1 MIQDLTRQ
9 KDLLLQEYEFEKEQ
23 FQRQTQNMGIQKK
36 VRRGMCWFPLSVGR
50 SYYNSLDQLVVE
62 VGRSTDT
69 DIEHQFEPGKP
80 VCFFREDASGMLTY
94 MKFTAQVSFVEENR
108 MVVSLPSPQALA
120 QITEADRLGI
130 QLYLDEYT
138 YRLMFQALDTV
149 ISAKGNRLAQLRDIC
164 HTTAPASEFSFAPV
178 RFPWLNPSQEK
189 AADMVLRAKDV
200 AVVHG
205 PPGTGKTTT
214 LVEAIYETLHREVQ
228 VLVCAQSNMAVDW
241 ISEKLSERGVNVLR
255 IGNPTRVTD
264 RMLQD
269 TYERRFENHP
279 LYDQLWGIRRN
290 IRQLYDSREG
300 NRENRHQKIA
310 RLKEKATEL
319 EYTINESI
327 FADARVIACTLTG
340 SAHHLLTGRRFG
352 TLFIDEAAQALEASC
367 WIAIQKAD
375 RVILAGDHRQLPPTV
390 KSPAALSGGLDK
402 TLMQTICENK
412 PRCVSMLTVQ
422 YRMADD
428 IMQFPNQEFYDG
440 LLQSDPG
447 VKYRGILDWDTAVEW
462 VEAGGEERPSP
473 NPSTREGS
481 SDFQQMNT
489 QNISLPSLVA
499 NGVFGGLTE
508 CQSVL
513 HEGSNLH
520 CDARTGPGEPLPFRF
535 PFEEGETLA
544 PDGLSRINP
553 VEAELALQTLHDYI
567 ERIGKD
573 RILYE
578 RLDIGIISPYKG
590 QVHLLRKMLR
600 KDSYWKPLRH
610 LISINTVDGFQG
622 QERDIILISMVRQN
636 EQGQVGFLA
645 DLRRMNVA
653 ITRARM
659 KLIIIGH
666 SPTLCRHPFYR
677 RLKQYIDNLWE

>member
-1 MIQDLTRQ
+1 MIQDLARQ
-9 KDLLLQEYEFEKEQ
+9 KELLLKEYEFEKEQ
-23 FQRQTQNMGIQKK
+23 FQRQTQNMGVQKK

-62 VGRSTDT
+62 ISRTADT
-69 DIEHQFEPGKP
+69 DVEHLFEPGKP
-80 VCFFREDASGMLTY
+80 VCFFQEDASGMLSY
-94 MKFTAQVSFVEENR
+94 MKFVAQVSFVEENR
-108 MVVSLPSPQALA
+108 MVIALPSAQALT
-120 QITEADRLGI
+120 QLSNADRLGV

-149 ISAKGNRLAQLRDIC
+149 ISAKDNRLAQLRDIC
-164 HTTAPASEFSFAPV
+164 HTSAPASQFSFEPV
-178 RFPWLNPSQEK
+178 RFPWLNASQEK

-214 LVEAIYETLHREVQ
+214 LVEAIYETLRREVQ

-241 ISEKLSERGVNVLR
+241 ISEKLSERGVNILR

-264 RMLQD
+264 RMLND
-269 TYERRFENHP
+269 TYERRFERHP

-310 RLKEKATEL
+310 RLKERAAEL
-319 EYTINESI
+319 EYTINESL
-327 FADARVIACTLTG
+327 FSDARVIACTLTG
-340 SAHHLLTGRRFG
+340 SAHPLLTGRRFG

-375 RVILAGDHRQLPPTV
+375 RIILAGDHRQLPPTI

-412 PRCVSMLTVQ
+412 PRCVSMLNVQ
-422 YRMADD
+422 YRMCDE
-428 IMQFPNQEFYDG
+428 IMQFPNREFYDG
-440 LLQSDPG
+440 LLHSDPS
-447 VKYRGILDWDTAVEW
+447 VKYRGILDWDTAIEW
-462 VEAGGEERPSP
+462 VESDLETENGKRKTENEDLTPKS
-473 NPSTREGS
+473 NSFHL
-481 SDFQQMNT
+481 SDFT
-489 QNISLPSLVA
+489 
-499 NGVFGGLTE
+499 
-508 CQSVL
+508 
-513 HEGSNLH
+513 
-520 CDARTGPGEPLPFRF
+520 F
-535 PFEEGETLA
+535 PFSSGELLA
-544 PDGLSRINP
+544 SDGLSRINP
-553 VEAELALQTLHDYI
+553 AEARQALQALRNYI
-567 ERIGKD
+567 ERIGRD
-573 RILYE
+573 RIHHE

-590 QVHLLRKMLR
+590 QVQLLRRMIR
-600 KDSYWKPLRH
+600 HNSWWKPLRH

-622 QERDIILISMVRQN
+622 QERDIILISMVRNN
-636 EQGQVGFLA
+636 EQGQVGFLS

-666 SPTLCRHPFYR
+666 SPTLCRHPFYK
-677 RLKQYIDNLWE
+677 RLKHYIDNITEY

>member
-9 KDLLLQEYEFEKEQ
+9 KDLLLKEYEFEKEQ
-23 FQRQTQNMGIQKK
+23 FERQTQNMGVQKK
-36 VRRGMCWFPLSVGR
+36 VRRGMCWYPLSVGR

-62 VGRSTDT
+62 LRRTTDL

-80 VCFFREDASGMLTY
+80 VCFFHEDASGMLSY
-94 MKFTAQVSFVEENR
+94 MKFVAQVSFVEENS
-108 MVVSLPSPQALA
+108 MVVSLPSAQALS
-120 QITEADRLGI
+120 QIADADRLGV

-149 ISAKGNRLAQLRDIC
+149 IAARDNRLAQLRDIC
-164 HTTAPASEFSFAPV
+164 HTSAPASQFSFEPV

-214 LVEAIYETLHREVQ
+214 LVEAIYETLRREVQ

-241 ISEKLSERGVNVLR
+241 ISEKLSERGVNILR

-269 TYERRFENHP
+269 TYERRFERHP

-310 RLKEKATEL
+310 RLKERATEL
-319 EYTINESI
+319 EYTINESL
-327 FADARVIACTLTG
+327 FTDARVIACTLTG
-340 SAHHLLTGRRFG
+340 SAHHLLQGRRFG

-375 RVILAGDHRQLPPTV
+375 RVVLAGDHRQLPPTI
-390 KSPAALSGGLDK
+390 KSPVALSGGLDK

-412 PRCVSMLTVQ
+412 PRCVSMLNVQ
-422 YRMADD
+422 YRMCDE
-428 IMQFPNQEFYDG
+428 IMQFPNREFYDG
-440 LLQSDPG
+440 QLHSDPS
-447 VKYRGILDWDTAVEW
+447 VKYRGILDWDTAIEW
-462 VEAGGEERPSP
+462 IESEESLESIESIENIDRLEPPESSGE
-473 NPSTREGS
+473 
-481 SDFQQMNT
+481 
-489 QNISLPSLVA
+489 L
-499 NGVFGGLTE
+499 
-508 CQSVL
+508 
-513 HEGSNLH
+513 
-520 CDARTGPGEPLPFRF
+520 
-535 PFEEGETLA
+535 LA
-544 PDGLSRINP
+544 SDGLSRINP
-553 VEAELALQTLHDYI
+553 AEARQALQALRNYI
-567 ERIGKD
+567 ERIGRD
-573 RILYE
+573 RILHE

-590 QVHLLRKMLR
+590 QVQLLRRMLR
-600 KDSYWKPLRH
+600 RDAWWKPLRQ
-610 LISINTVDGFQG
+610 LISVNTVDGFQG
-622 QERDIILISMVRQN
+622 QERDIILISMVRNN
-636 EQGQVGFLA
+636 EQGQVGFLS

-666 SPTLCRHPFYR
+666 SPTLCHHPFYK
-677 RLKQYIDNLWE
+677 RLKHYIDNITEY

>member
-23 FQRQTQNMGIQKK
+23 FQRQTQNMGVQKK

-62 VGRSTDT
+62 VSRSTDT
-69 DIEHQFEPGKP
+69 DVEHQFEPGKP

-319 EYTINESI
+319 EYTISESI

-462 VEAGGEERPSP
+462 VEAGGEESP
-473 NPSTREGS
+473 
-481 SDFQQMNT
+481 
-489 QNISLPSLVA
+489 
-499 NGVFGGLTE
+499 
-508 CQSVL
+508 
-513 HEGSNLH
+513 
-520 CDARTGPGEPLPFRF
+520 PFRF

>member
-1 MIQDLTRQ
+1 MIQDLARQ
-9 KDLLLQEYEFEKEQ
+9 KELLLKEYEFEKEQ
-23 FQRQTQNMGIQKK
+23 FQRQTQNMGVQKK

-62 VGRSTDT
+62 LRRTTDL
-69 DIEHQFEPGKP
+69 DVEHQFEPGKP
-80 VCFFREDASGMLTY
+80 VCFFQEDASGMLSY
-94 MKFTAQVSFVEENR
+94 MKFVAQVSFVEENS
-108 MVVSLPSPQALA
+108 MVVSLPSAQALA
-120 QITEADRLGI
+120 QITDADRLGV

-138 YRLMFQALDTV
+138 YRLMFQALDSV
-149 ISAKGNRLAQLRDIC
+149 ISAKDNRLAQLRDIC
-164 HTTAPASEFSFAPV
+164 HTGAPASEFSFAPV

-214 LVEAIYETLHREVQ
+214 LVEAIYETLRREVQ

-241 ISEKLSERGVNVLR
+241 ISEKLSERGVSILR

-269 TYERRFENHP
+269 TYERRFERHP
-279 LYDQLWGIRRN
+279 LYDQLWGIRRS

-310 RLKEKATEL
+310 RLKERASEL
-319 EYTINESI
+319 EYTINESL
-327 FADARVIACTLTG
+327 FTDARVIACTLTG
-340 SAHHLLTGRRFG
+340 SAHHLLQGHRFG

-367 WIAIQKAD
+367 WIAMQKAD
-375 RVILAGDHRQLPPTV
+375 RIVLAGDHRQLPPTI

-412 PRCVSMLTVQ
+412 PRCVSMLNVQ
-422 YRMADD
+422 YRMCDE
-428 IMQFPNQEFYDG
+428 IMQFPNREFYDG
-440 LLQSDPG
+440 QLHSDPS
-447 VKYRGILDWDTAVEW
+447 VKYRGILDWDTAIEW
-462 VEAGGEERPSP
+462 IESETPLENPESLENLDRLDHLESLGE
-473 NPSTREGS
+473 
-481 SDFQQMNT
+481 
-489 QNISLPSLVA
+489 L
-499 NGVFGGLTE
+499 
-508 CQSVL
+508 
-513 HEGSNLH
+513 
-520 CDARTGPGEPLPFRF
+520 
-535 PFEEGETLA
+535 LA
-544 PDGLSRINP
+544 SDGLSRINP
-553 VEAELALQTLHDYI
+553 AEAKLALQALHDYV
-567 ERIGKD
+567 ERIGRD
-573 RILYE
+573 RILHE

-590 QVHLLRKMLR
+590 QVQLLRRMIR
-600 KDSYWKPLRH
+600 RDSWWKSMRH
-610 LISINTVDGFQG
+610 LISVNTVDGFQG

-636 EQGQVGFLA
+636 EQGQVGFLS

-666 SPTLCRHPFYR
+666 SPTLCHHPFYK
-677 RLKQYIDNLWE
+677 RLKHYIDNITEY

>member
-1 MIQDLTRQ
+1 MIQDLARQ
-9 KDLLLQEYEFEKEQ
+9 KELLLKEYEFEKEQ
-23 FQRQTQNMGIQKK
+23 FQRQTQNMGVQKK
-36 VRRGMCWFPLSVGR
+36 VRRGMCWYPLSVGR

-62 VGRSTDT
+62 VSRTADT
-69 DIEHQFEPGKP
+69 DVEHLFEPGKP
-80 VCFFREDASGMLTY
+80 VCFFQEDASGMLSY
-94 MKFTAQVSFVEENR
+94 MKFVAQVSFVEENR
-108 MVVSLPSPQALA
+108 MVIALPSAQALT
-120 QITEADRLGI
+120 QLSNADRLGV

-149 ISAKGNRLAQLRDIC
+149 ISAKDNRLAQLRDIC
-164 HTTAPASEFSFAPV
+164 HTSAPASQFSFEPV
-178 RFPWLNPSQEK
+178 RFPWLNASQEK

-214 LVEAIYETLHREVQ
+214 LVEAIYETLRREVQ

-241 ISEKLSERGVNVLR
+241 ISEKLSERGVNILR

-269 TYERRFENHP
+269 TYERRFERHP

-310 RLKEKATEL
+310 RLKERAAEL
-319 EYTINESI
+319 EYTINESL
-327 FADARVIACTLTG
+327 FSDARVISCTLTG
-340 SAHHLLTGRRFG
+340 SAHPLLTGRRFG

-375 RVILAGDHRQLPPTV
+375 RVVLAGDHRQLPPTI

-412 PRCVSMLTVQ
+412 PRCVSMLNVQ
-422 YRMADD
+422 YRMCDE
-428 IMQFPNQEFYDG
+428 IMQFPNREFYDG
-440 LLQSDPG
+440 LLHSDPS
-447 VKYRGILDWDTAVEW
+447 VKYRGILDWDTAIEW
-462 VEAGGEERPSP
+462 MESEEPIENLENLDRPEPPES
-473 NPSTREGS
+473 
-481 SDFQQMNT
+481 
-489 QNISLPSLVA
+489 
-499 NGVFGGLTE
+499 
-508 CQSVL
+508 
-513 HEGSNLH
+513 
-520 CDARTGPGEPLPFRF
+520 PGEL
-535 PFEEGETLA
+535 LA
-544 PDGLSRINP
+544 SDGLSRINP
-553 VEAELALQTLHDYI
+553 AEARQALQALRNYI
-567 ERIGKD
+567 ERIGRD
-573 RILYE
+573 RILHE

-590 QVHLLRKMLR
+590 QVQLLRRMLR
-600 KDSYWKPLRH
+600 RDSYWKPLRH
-610 LISINTVDGFQG
+610 LISVNTVDGFQG
-622 QERDIILISMVRQN
+622 QERDIILISMVRNN
-636 EQGQVGFLA
+636 EQGQVGFLS

-666 SPTLCRHPFYR
+666 SPTLCHHPFYK
-677 RLKQYIDNLWE
+677 RLKHYIDNITEY

>member
-1 MIQDLTRQ
+1 M
-9 KDLLLQEYEFEKEQ
+9 LLREYEFEKEQ
-23 FQRQTQNMGIQKK
+23 FQRQTENMGVQKK

-50 SYYNSLDQLVVE
+50 SYYNSLDQMVVE
-62 VGRSTDT
+62 VSRSTDT
-69 DIEHQFEPGKP
+69 DVEHQFEPGNP
-80 VCFFREDASGMLTY
+80 VCFFQEDASGMLSY
-94 MKFTAQVSFVEENR
+94 MKFVAQVSFVEENR
-108 MVVSLPSPQALA
+108 MVIALPSAQALTQLSNA
-120 QITEADRLGI
+120 GRLGV

-149 ISAKGNRLAQLRDIC
+149 ISAKDNRLAQLRDIC
-164 HTTAPASEFSFAPV
+164 HTSAPASEFSFAPV
-178 RFPWLNPSQEK
+178 RFPWLNASQEK
-189 AADMVLRAKDV
+189 AADLVLRAKDV

-214 LVEAIYETLHREVQ
+214 LVEAVYEALHREVQ

-241 ISEKLSERGVNVLR
+241 ISEKLSERGVNILR

-264 RMLQD
+264 RMLND
-269 TYERRFENHP
+269 TYERRFERHP
-279 LYDQLWGIRRN
+279 LYDQLWGIRRS

-310 RLKEKATEL
+310 RLKERAAEL
-319 EYTINESI
+319 EYTINESL

-340 SAHHLLTGRRFG
+340 SAHPLLTGRRFG

-375 RVILAGDHRQLPPTV
+375 RVILAGDHRQLPPTI

-412 PRCVSMLTVQ
+412 PRCVSMLTIQ
-422 YRMADD
+422 YRMSDE
-428 IMQFPNQEFYDG
+428 IMQFPNREFYDG
-440 LLQSDPG
+440 LLQSDPS
-447 VKYRGILDWDTAVEW
+447 VKYRSILDWDTAIEW
-462 VEAGGEERPSP
+462 VESEE
-473 NPSTREGS
+473 N
-481 SDFQQMNT
+481 
-489 QNISLPSLVA
+489 
-499 NGVFGGLTE
+499 
-508 CQSVL
+508 
-513 HEGSNLH
+513 
-520 CDARTGPGEPLPFRF
+520 
-535 PFEEGETLA
+535 EGETLA
-544 PDGLSRINP
+544 SDGLSRINP
-553 VEAELALQTLHDYI
+553 VEAELALQTLHNYI

-590 QVHLLRKMLR
+590 QVQLLRRMLR
-600 KDSYWKPLRH
+600 RDSWWKPLRQ
-610 LISINTVDGFQG
+610 LISVNTVDGFQG
-622 QERDIILISMVRQN
+622 QERDIILISMVRNN
-636 EQGQVGFLA
+636 EQGQVGFLS

-666 SPTLCRHPFYR
+666 SPTLCHHPFYK
-677 RLKQYIDNLWE
+677 RLKHHIDNITEY

>member
-9 KDLLLQEYEFEKEQ
+9 KDLLLKEYEFEKEQ
-23 FQRQTQNMGIQKK
+23 FERQTQNMGVQKK
-36 VRRGMCWFPLSVGR
+36 VRRGMCWYPLSVGR

-62 VGRSTDT
+62 LRRTTDL

-80 VCFFREDASGMLTY
+80 VCFFQEDASGMLSY
-94 MKFTAQVSFVEENR
+94 MKFVAQVSFVEENS
-108 MVVSLPSPQALA
+108 MVVSLPSAQALS
-120 QITEADRLGI
+120 QIADADRLGV

-149 ISAKGNRLAQLRDIC
+149 IAARDNRLAQLRDIC
-164 HTTAPASEFSFAPV
+164 HTSAPASQFSFEPV

-214 LVEAIYETLHREVQ
+214 LVEAIYETLRREVQ

-241 ISEKLSERGVNVLR
+241 ISEKLSERGVNILR

-269 TYERRFENHP
+269 TYERRFERHP

-310 RLKEKATEL
+310 RLKERATEL
-319 EYTINESI
+319 EYTINESL
-327 FADARVIACTLTG
+327 FTDARVIACTLTG
-340 SAHHLLTGRRFG
+340 SAHHLLQGRRFG

-375 RVILAGDHRQLPPTV
+375 RVVLAGDHRQLPPTI

-412 PRCVSMLTVQ
+412 PRCVSMLNVQ
-422 YRMADD
+422 YRMCDE
-428 IMQFPNQEFYDG
+428 IMQFPNREFYDG
-440 LLQSDPG
+440 QLHSDPS
-447 VKYRGILDWDTAVEW
+447 VKYRGILDWDTAIEW
-462 VEAGGEERPSP
+462 IESEESLESLESIENIDRLEPPESSGE
-473 NPSTREGS
+473 
-481 SDFQQMNT
+481 
-489 QNISLPSLVA
+489 L
-499 NGVFGGLTE
+499 
-508 CQSVL
+508 
-513 HEGSNLH
+513 
-520 CDARTGPGEPLPFRF
+520 
-535 PFEEGETLA
+535 LA
-544 PDGLSRINP
+544 SDGLSRINP
-553 VEAELALQTLHDYI
+553 AEAKQALQALRNYI
-567 ERIGKD
+567 ERIGRD
-573 RILYE
+573 RILHE

-590 QVHLLRKMLR
+590 QVQLLRRMLR
-600 KDSYWKPLRH
+600 RDAWWKPLRQ
-610 LISINTVDGFQG
+610 LISVNTVDGFQG
-622 QERDIILISMVRQN
+622 QERDIILISMVRNN
-636 EQGQVGFLA
+636 EQGQVGFLS

-666 SPTLCRHPFYR
+666 SPTLCHHPFYK
-677 RLKQYIDNLWE
+677 RLKHYIDNITEY

>member
-23 FQRQTQNMGIQKK
+23 FQRQTQNMGVQKK

-62 VGRSTDT
+62 VSRSTDT
-69 DIEHQFEPGKP
+69 DVEHQFEPGKP

-108 MVVSLPSPQALA
+108 MVVSLPSPQALS
-120 QITEADRLGI
+120 QIADADRLGI

-189 AADMVLRAKDV
+189 AADMVLRAKNV

-241 ISEKLSERGVNVLR
+241 ISEKLAERGVNFLR

-269 TYERRFENHP
+269 TYERRFERHP

-310 RLKEKATEL
+310 RLKERATEL
-319 EYTINESI
+319 EYTINESL

-340 SAHHLLTGRRFG
+340 SAHHLLVGRKFG

-390 KSPAALSGGLDK
+390 KSPSALSGGLDK

-428 IMQFPNQEFYDG
+428 IMQFPNREFYDG

-462 VEAGGEERPSP
+462 VE
-473 NPSTREGS
+473 
-481 SDFQQMNT
+481 
-489 QNISLPSLVA
+489 
-499 NGVFGGLTE
+499 
-508 CQSVL
+508 
-513 HEGSNLH
+513 
-520 CDARTGPGEPLPFRF
+520 GPGEGPPFRF
-535 PFEEGETLA
+535 QFEEGETLA
-544 PDGLSRINP
+544 SDGLSRINP
-553 VEAELALQTLHDYI
+553 IEAELALQTLHDYI

>member
-1 MIQDLTRQ
+1 MIQNLVRQ
-9 KDLLLQEYEFEKEQ
+9 KDLLLREYEFEKEQ
-23 FQRQTQNMGIQKK
+23 FQRQTENMGVQKK

-50 SYYNSLDQLVVE
+50 SYYNSLDQMVVE
-62 VGRSTDT
+62 VSRSTDT
-69 DIEHQFEPGKP
+69 DVEHMFEPGKP
-80 VCFFREDASGMLTY
+80 VCFFQEDASGMLSY
-94 MKFTAQVSFVEENR
+94 MKFVAQVSFVEENR
-108 MVVSLPSPQALA
+108 MVIALPSA
-120 QITEADRLGI
+120 QTLMQLSNADRLGV

-149 ISAKGNRLAQLRDIC
+149 ISAKDNRLAQLRDIC
-164 HTTAPASEFSFAPV
+164 HTSAPASEFSFAPV
-178 RFPWLNPSQEK
+178 RFPWLNASQEK
-189 AADMVLRAKDV
+189 AADLVLRAKDV

-214 LVEAIYETLHREVQ
+214 LVEAIYEALHREVQ

-241 ISEKLSERGVNVLR
+241 ISEKLSERGVNILR

-264 RMLQD
+264 RMLND
-269 TYERRFENHP
+269 TYERRFERHP

-310 RLKEKATEL
+310 RLKERAAEL
-319 EYTINESI
+319 EYTINENL

-340 SAHHLLTGRRFG
+340 SAHPLLTGRRFG

-375 RVILAGDHRQLPPTV
+375 RVILAGDHRQLPPTI

-412 PRCVSMLTVQ
+412 PRCVSMLTIQ
-422 YRMADD
+422 YRMSDE
-428 IMQFPNQEFYDG
+428 IMQFPNREFYDG
-440 LLQSDPG
+440 LLQSDPS
-447 VKYRGILDWDTAVEW
+447 VKYRGILDWDTAIEW
-462 VEAGGEERPSP
+462 VESDLETENGKRKTENEDLTPKP
-473 NPSTREGS
+473 NSFHL
-481 SDFQQMNT
+481 SDFT
-489 QNISLPSLVA
+489 
-499 NGVFGGLTE
+499 
-508 CQSVL
+508 
-513 HEGSNLH
+513 
-520 CDARTGPGEPLPFRF
+520 F
-535 PFEEGETLA
+535 PFSSGETLA
-544 PDGLSRINP
+544 SDGLSRINP

-590 QVHLLRKMLR
+590 QVQLLRRMLR
-600 KDSYWKPLRH
+600 KDSYWKPLRP

-622 QERDIILISMVRQN
+622 QERDIILISMVRNN
-636 EQGQVGFLA
+636 EQGQVGFLS

-666 SPTLCRHPFYR
+666 SPTLCQHPFYK
-677 RLKQYIDNLWE
+677 RLKHYIDNITEY

>member
-1 MIQDLTRQ
+1 MIQDLVRQ
-9 KDLLLQEYEFEKEQ
+9 KDLLLREYEFEKEQ
-23 FQRQTQNMGIQKK
+23 FQRQTENMGVQKK

-50 SYYNSLDQLVVE
+50 SYYNSLDQMVVE
-62 VGRSTDT
+62 VSRSTDT
-69 DIEHQFEPGKP
+69 DVEHMFEPGKP
-80 VCFFREDASGMLTY
+80 VCFFQEDASGMLSY
-94 MKFTAQVSFVEENR
+94 MKFVAQVSFVEENR
-108 MVVSLPSPQALA
+108 MVIALPSAGALT
-120 QITEADRLGI
+120 QIANADRLGV

-149 ISAKGNRLAQLRDIC
+149 ISAKDNRLAQLRDIC
-164 HTTAPASEFSFAPV
+164 HTSTPASEFSFDPV
-178 RFPWLNPSQEK
+178 RFPWLNASQEK

-214 LVEAIYETLHREVQ
+214 LVEAIYEALHREVQ

-241 ISEKLSERGVNVLR
+241 ISEKLSERGVNILR

-264 RMLQD
+264 RMLND
-269 TYERRFENHP
+269 TYERRFERHP
-279 LYDQLWGIRRN
+279 LYDQLWGIRHN
-290 IRQLYDSREG
+290 IRQLYDSRES
-300 NRENRHQKIA
+300 NSENRHQKIA
-310 RLKEKATEL
+310 RLKERAAEL
-319 EYTINESI
+319 EYTINESL

-340 SAHHLLTGRRFG
+340 SAHHLLQGRRFG

-375 RVILAGDHRQLPPTV
+375 RVILAGDHRQLPPTI

-412 PRCVSMLTVQ
+412 PRCVSMLNVQ
-422 YRMADD
+422 YRMCDE
-428 IMQFPNQEFYDG
+428 IMQFPNREFYDG
-440 LLQSDPG
+440 LLHSDPS
-447 VKYRGILDWDTAVEW
+447 VKYRGILDWDTAIEW
-462 VEAGGEERPSP
+462 VESDLETENGKRKTENEDLTPKS
-473 NPSTREGS
+473 NSFHL
-481 SDFQQMNT
+481 SDFT
-489 QNISLPSLVA
+489 
-499 NGVFGGLTE
+499 
-508 CQSVL
+508 
-513 HEGSNLH
+513 
-520 CDARTGPGEPLPFRF
+520 F
-535 PFEEGETLA
+535 PFSSGETLA
-544 PDGLSRINP
+544 SDGLSRINP

-590 QVHLLRKMLR
+590 QVQLLRRMLR

-622 QERDIILISMVRQN
+622 QERDIILISMVRNN
-636 EQGQVGFLA
+636 EQGQVGFLS

-666 SPTLCRHPFYR
+666 SPTLCKHPFYR
-677 RLKQYIDNLWE
+677 RLKHYIDNLWE

>member
-1 MIQDLTRQ
+1 MIQDLARQ
-9 KDLLLQEYEFEKEQ
+9 KELLLKEYEFEKEQ
-23 FQRQTQNMGIQKK
+23 FQRQTQNMGVQKK
-36 VRRGMCWFPLSVGR
+36 VRRGMCWYPLSVGR

-62 VGRSTDT
+62 LRRTTDL

-80 VCFFREDASGMLTY
+80 VCFFQEDASGMLSY
-94 MKFTAQVSFVEENR
+94 MKFVAQVSFVEENS
-108 MVVSLPSPQALA
+108 MVVSLPSAQALS
-120 QITEADRLGI
+120 QITDADRLGV

-149 ISAKGNRLAQLRDIC
+149 ISAKDNRLAQLRDIC
-164 HTTAPASEFSFAPV
+164 HTSAPASQFSFEPV

-189 AADMVLRAKDV
+189 AADMVLHAKDV

-214 LVEAIYETLHREVQ
+214 LVEAIYETLRREVQ

-241 ISEKLSERGVNVLR
+241 ISEKLSERGVNILR

-269 TYERRFENHP
+269 TYERRFERHP

-310 RLKEKATEL
+310 RLKERATEL
-319 EYTINESI
+319 EYTINESL
-327 FADARVIACTLTG
+327 FTDARVIACTLTG
-340 SAHHLLTGRRFG
+340 SAHHLLQGRRFG

-375 RVILAGDHRQLPPTV
+375 RIVLAGDHRQLPPTI

-412 PRCVSMLTVQ
+412 PRCVSMLNVQ
-422 YRMADD
+422 YRMCDE
-428 IMQFPNQEFYDG
+428 IMQFPNREFYDG
-440 LLQSDPG
+440 QLHSDPS
-447 VKYRGILDWDTAVEW
+447 VKYRGILDWDTAIEW
-462 VEAGGEERPSP
+462 IESEESIESLESPENLDRLDRPEPPES
-473 NPSTREGS
+473 
-481 SDFQQMNT
+481 
-489 QNISLPSLVA
+489 
-499 NGVFGGLTE
+499 
-508 CQSVL
+508 
-513 HEGSNLH
+513 
-520 CDARTGPGEPLPFRF
+520 PGEL
-535 PFEEGETLA
+535 LA
-544 PDGLSRINP
+544 SDGLSRINP
-553 VEAELALQTLHDYI
+553 AEARQALQALRNYI
-567 ERIGKD
+567 ERIGRD
-573 RILYE
+573 RILHE

-590 QVHLLRKMLR
+590 QVQLLRRMLR
-600 KDSYWKPLRH
+600 RDSWWKPLRH
-610 LISINTVDGFQG
+610 LISVNTVDGFQG
-622 QERDIILISMVRQN
+622 QERDIILISMVRNN
-636 EQGQVGFLA
+636 EQGQVGFLS

-666 SPTLCRHPFYR
+666 SPTLCHHPFYK
-677 RLKQYIDNLWE
+677 RLKHYIDNITEY

>member
-69 DIEHQFEPGKP
+69 DVEHQFEPGKP

-241 ISEKLSERGVNVLR
+241 ISEKLSERGANVLR

-319 EYTINESI
+319 EYTISESI

-462 VEAGGEERPSP
+462 VEAGGEE
-473 NPSTREGS
+473 
-481 SDFQQMNT
+481 
-489 QNISLPSLVA
+489 
-499 NGVFGGLTE
+499 
-508 CQSVL
+508 
-513 HEGSNLH
+513 
-520 CDARTGPGEPLPFRF
+520 
-535 PFEEGETLA
+535 GETLA
-544 PDGLSRINP
+544 SDGLSRINP

-677 RLKQYIDNLWE
+677 RLKQYIDNL

>member
-23 FQRQTQNMGIQKK
+23 FQRQTQNMGVQKK

-62 VGRSTDT
+62 VSRSTDT
-69 DIEHQFEPGKP
+69 DVEHQFEPGKP

-108 MVVSLPSPQALA
+108 MVVSLPSPQALS
-120 QITEADRLGI
+120 QIAYADRLGI

-241 ISEKLSERGVNVLR
+241 ISEKLAERGVNILR

-269 TYERRFENHP
+269 TYERRFERHP

-310 RLKEKATEL
+310 RLKERATEL
-319 EYTINESI
+319 EYTINESL

-428 IMQFPNQEFYDG
+428 IMQFPNREFYDG

-462 VEAGGEERPSP
+462 VEAGGEE
-473 NPSTREGS
+473 
-481 SDFQQMNT
+481 
-489 QNISLPSLVA
+489 
-499 NGVFGGLTE
+499 
-508 CQSVL
+508 
-513 HEGSNLH
+513 
-520 CDARTGPGEPLPFRF
+520 
-535 PFEEGETLA
+535 GETLA

-553 VEAELALQTLHDYI
+553 AEAELALQTLHDYI

>member
-69 DIEHQFEPGKP
+69 DVEHQFEPGKP

-149 ISAKGNRLAQLRDIC
+149 ISAKGNRLAQLRDTC

-319 EYTINESI
+319 EYTISESI

-462 VEAGGEERPSP
+462 VEAGGEERP
-473 NPSTREGS
+473 
-481 SDFQQMNT
+481 
-489 QNISLPSLVA
+489 
-499 NGVFGGLTE
+499 
-508 CQSVL
+508 
-513 HEGSNLH
+513 
-520 CDARTGPGEPLPFRF
+520 PFRF

-677 RLKQYIDNLWE
+677 RLKQYIDNL

>member
-1 MIQDLTRQ
+1 MTRQ
-9 KDLLLQEYEFEKEQ
+9 KDLLLREYEFEKEQ

-69 DIEHQFEPGKP
+69 DVEQQFEPGKP

-422 YRMADD
+422 YRMADE

-462 VEAGGEERPSP
+462 VEAGGEERP
-473 NPSTREGS
+473 
-481 SDFQQMNT
+481 
-489 QNISLPSLVA
+489 
-499 NGVFGGLTE
+499 
-508 CQSVL
+508 
-513 HEGSNLH
+513 
-520 CDARTGPGEPLPFRF
+520 PFRF

>member
-1 MIQDLTRQ
+1 MIQDLARQ
-9 KDLLLQEYEFEKEQ
+9 KELLLKEYEFEKEQ
-23 FQRQTQNMGIQKK
+23 FQRQTQNMGVQKK
-36 VRRGMCWFPLSVGR
+36 VRRGMCWYPLSVGR

-62 VGRSTDT
+62 LRRTTDL

-80 VCFFREDASGMLTY
+80 VCFFQEDASGMLSY
-94 MKFTAQVSFVEENR
+94 MKFVAQVSFVEENS
-108 MVVSLPSPQALA
+108 MVVSLPSAQALS
-120 QITEADRLGI
+120 QITDADRLGV

-149 ISAKGNRLAQLRDIC
+149 ISAKDNRLAQLRDIC
-164 HTTAPASEFSFAPV
+164 HTSAPASQFSFEPV

-189 AADMVLRAKDV
+189 AADMVLHAKDV

-214 LVEAIYETLHREVQ
+214 LVEAIYETLRREVQ

-241 ISEKLSERGVNVLR
+241 ISEKLSERGINILR

-264 RMLQD
+264 RMLND
-269 TYERRFENHP
+269 TYERRFERHP

-310 RLKEKATEL
+310 RLKERATEL
-319 EYTINESI
+319 EYTINESL
-327 FADARVIACTLTG
+327 FSDARVIACTLTG
-340 SAHHLLTGRRFG
+340 SAHHLLQGRCFG

-375 RVILAGDHRQLPPTV
+375 RIILAGDHRQLPPTI

-412 PRCVSMLTVQ
+412 PRCVSMLNVQ
-422 YRMADD
+422 YRMCDE
-428 IMQFPNQEFYDG
+428 IMQFPNREFYDG
-440 LLQSDPG
+440 LLHSDPS
-447 VKYRGILDWDTAVEW
+447 VKYRGILDWDTAIEW
-462 VEAGGEERPSP
+462 MESDLETENGK
-473 NPSTREGS
+473 RETENEDLTPKS
-481 SDFQQMNT
+481 NSFHLSDFT
-489 QNISLPSLVA
+489 
-499 NGVFGGLTE
+499 
-508 CQSVL
+508 
-513 HEGSNLH
+513 
-520 CDARTGPGEPLPFRF
+520 F
-535 PFEEGETLA
+535 PFSSGETLA
-544 PDGLSRINP
+544 SDGLSRINP
-553 VEAELALQTLHDYI
+553 VEAELALQTLHNYI

-573 RILYE
+573 RILHE

-590 QVHLLRKMLR
+590 QVQLLRRMLR
-600 KDSYWKPLRH
+600 KNSYWKPLRH

-622 QERDIILISMVRQN
+622 QERDIILISMVRNN
-636 EQGQVGFLA
+636 EQGQVGFLS

-666 SPTLCRHPFYR
+666 SPTLCRHPFYK
-677 RLKQYIDNLWE
+677 RLKLYIDNITEY

>member
-23 FQRQTQNMGIQKK
+23 FQRQTQNMGVQKK

-62 VGRSTDT
+62 VSRSTDT
-69 DIEHQFEPGKP
+69 DVEHQFEPGKP

-108 MVVSLPSPQALA
+108 MVVSLPSPQALS
-120 QITEADRLGI
+120 QIADADRLGI

-164 HTTAPASEFSFAPV
+164 HTTAPASDFSFAPV

-241 ISEKLSERGVNVLR
+241 ISEKLAERGVNILR

-269 TYERRFENHP
+269 TYERRFERHP

-310 RLKEKATEL
+310 RLKERATEL
-319 EYTINESI
+319 EYTINESL

-340 SAHHLLTGRRFG
+340 SAHHLLAGRKFG

-390 KSPAALSGGLDK
+390 KSPSALSGGLDK

-428 IMQFPNQEFYDG
+428 IMQFPNREFYDG

-462 VEAGGEERPSP
+462 VE
-473 NPSTREGS
+473 
-481 SDFQQMNT
+481 
-489 QNISLPSLVA
+489 
-499 NGVFGGLTE
+499 
-508 CQSVL
+508 
-513 HEGSNLH
+513 
-520 CDARTGPGEPLPFRF
+520 GPGEGPPFRF

-677 RLKQYIDNLWE
+677 RLKQYIDNL

>member
-69 DIEHQFEPGKP
+69 DVEHQFEPGKP

-138 YRLMFQALDTV
+138 YRLMFQALEAV

-269 TYERRFENHP
+269 TYERRFERHP

-319 EYTINESI
+319 EYTISESI

-462 VEAGGEERPSP
+462 VEAGGEERPS
-473 NPSTREGS
+473 
-481 SDFQQMNT
+481 
-489 QNISLPSLVA
+489 
-499 NGVFGGLTE
+499 
-508 CQSVL
+508 
-513 HEGSNLH
+513 
-520 CDARTGPGEPLPFRF
+520 PFRF

>member
-69 DIEHQFEPGKP
+69 DVEHQFEPGKP

-138 YRLMFQALDTV
+138 YRLMFQALDAV

-178 RFPWLNPSQEK
+178 RFPWLNLSQEK

-269 TYERRFENHP
+269 TYERRFERHP

-319 EYTINESI
+319 EYTISENI

-412 PRCVSMLTVQ
+412 PQCVSMLTVQ

-462 VEAGGEERPSP
+462 VEAGGEE
-473 NPSTREGS
+473 
-481 SDFQQMNT
+481 
-489 QNISLPSLVA
+489 
-499 NGVFGGLTE
+499 
-508 CQSVL
+508 
-513 HEGSNLH
+513 
-520 CDARTGPGEPLPFRF
+520 
-535 PFEEGETLA
+535 GETLA

-553 VEAELALQTLHDYI
+553 AEAKLALQTLHDYI

-622 QERDIILISMVRQN
+622 QERDVILISMVRQN

>member
-1 MIQDLTRQ
+1 
-9 KDLLLQEYEFEKEQ
+9 
-23 FQRQTQNMGIQKK
+23 MGVQKK

-50 SYYNSLDQLVVE
+50 SYYNSLDQMVVE
-62 VGRSTDT
+62 VSRTADT
-69 DIEHQFEPGKP
+69 DVEHQFEPGKP
-80 VCFFREDASGMLTY
+80 VCFFQEDASGMLSY
-94 MKFTAQVSFVEENR
+94 MKFVAQVSFVEENR
-108 MVVSLPSPQALA
+108 MVIALPSAQALT
-120 QITEADRLGI
+120 QLSNADRLGV

-149 ISAKGNRLAQLRDIC
+149 ISAKDNRLAQLRDIC
-164 HTTAPASEFSFAPV
+164 HTSTPASEFSFAPV
-178 RFPWLNPSQEK
+178 RFPWLNASQEK
-189 AADMVLRAKDV
+189 AADLVLRAKDV

-214 LVEAIYETLHREVQ
+214 LVEAIYEALHREVQ

-241 ISEKLSERGVNVLR
+241 ISEKLSERGVNILR

-264 RMLQD
+264 RMLND
-269 TYERRFENHP
+269 TYERRFERHP

-310 RLKEKATEL
+310 RLKERAAEL
-319 EYTINESI
+319 EYTINESL

-340 SAHHLLTGRRFG
+340 SAHPLLTGRRFG

-375 RVILAGDHRQLPPTV
+375 RVILAGDHRQLPPTI

-412 PRCVSMLTVQ
+412 PRCLSMLTIQ
-422 YRMADD
+422 YRMSDE
-428 IMQFPNQEFYDG
+428 IMQFPNREFYDG
-440 LLQSDPG
+440 LLQSDHS
-447 VKYRGILDWDTAVEW
+447 VKYRGILDWDTAIEW
-462 VEAGGEERPSP
+462 VESEE
-473 NPSTREGS
+473 N
-481 SDFQQMNT
+481 
-489 QNISLPSLVA
+489 
-499 NGVFGGLTE
+499 
-508 CQSVL
+508 
-513 HEGSNLH
+513 
-520 CDARTGPGEPLPFRF
+520 
-535 PFEEGETLA
+535 EGETLA
-544 PDGLSRINP
+544 SDGLSRINP

-590 QVHLLRKMLR
+590 QVQLLRRMLR

-622 QERDIILISMVRQN
+622 QERDIILISMVRNN
-636 EQGQVGFLA
+636 EQGQVGFLS

-666 SPTLCRHPFYR
+666 SPTLCKHPFYR
-677 RLKQYIDNLWE
+677 RLKHYIDNLWG

>member
-23 FQRQTQNMGIQKK
+23 FQRQTQNMGVQKK

-69 DIEHQFEPGKP
+69 DVEHQFEPGKP

-241 ISEKLSERGVNVLR
+241 ISEKLAERGVNILR

-269 TYERRFENHP
+269 TYERRFERHP

-290 IRQLYDSREG
+290 IRLLYDSREG

-310 RLKEKATEL
+310 RLKERATEL
-319 EYTINESI
+319 EYTINESL

-340 SAHHLLTGRRFG
+340 SAHHLLAGRKFG

-390 KSPAALSGGLDK
+390 KSPSALSGGLDK

-428 IMQFPNQEFYDG
+428 IMQFPNREFYDG

-462 VEAGGEERPSP
+462 VE
-473 NPSTREGS
+473 
-481 SDFQQMNT
+481 
-489 QNISLPSLVA
+489 
-499 NGVFGGLTE
+499 
-508 CQSVL
+508 
-513 HEGSNLH
+513 
-520 CDARTGPGEPLPFRF
+520 GPGEGPPFRF

-553 VEAELALQTLHDYI
+553 AEAELALQTLHDYI

>member
-69 DIEHQFEPGKP
+69 DVEHQFEPGKP

-319 EYTINESI
+319 EYTISESI

-340 SAHHLLTGRRFG
+340 SAHHLLTGRHFG

-422 YRMADD
+422 YRMADE

-462 VEAGGEERPSP
+462 VEAGGEERP
-473 NPSTREGS
+473 
-481 SDFQQMNT
+481 
-489 QNISLPSLVA
+489 
-499 NGVFGGLTE
+499 
-508 CQSVL
+508 
-513 HEGSNLH
+513 
-520 CDARTGPGEPLPFRF
+520 PFRF

-544 PDGLSRINP
+544 PDGLSHINP

>member
-1 MIQDLTRQ
+1 
-9 KDLLLQEYEFEKEQ
+9 
-23 FQRQTQNMGIQKK
+23 MGVLKK

-62 VGRSTDT
+62 VSRTADT
-69 DIEHQFEPGKP
+69 DVEHLFEPGKP
-80 VCFFREDASGMLTY
+80 VCFFQEDASGMLSY
-94 MKFTAQVSFVEENR
+94 MKFVAQVSFVEENR
-108 MVVSLPSPQALA
+108 MVIALPSAQALT
-120 QITEADRLGI
+120 QLSNADRLGV

-149 ISAKGNRLAQLRDIC
+149 ISAKDNRLAQLRDIC
-164 HTTAPASEFSFAPV
+164 HTSAPASQFSFEPV
-178 RFPWLNPSQEK
+178 RFPWLNASQEK

-214 LVEAIYETLHREVQ
+214 LVEAIYETLRREVQ

-241 ISEKLSERGVNVLR
+241 ISEKLSERGVNILR

-264 RMLQD
+264 RMLND
-269 TYERRFENHP
+269 TYERRFERHP

-310 RLKEKATEL
+310 RLKERATEL
-319 EYTINESI
+319 EYTINESL
-327 FADARVIACTLTG
+327 FTDARVIACTLTG
-340 SAHHLLTGRRFG
+340 SAHHLLQGRRFG

-375 RVILAGDHRQLPPTV
+375 RVVLAGDHRQLPPTI

-412 PRCVSMLTVQ
+412 PRCVSMLNVQ
-422 YRMADD
+422 YRMCDE
-428 IMQFPNQEFYDG
+428 IMQFPNREFYDG
-440 LLQSDPG
+440 LLHSDPS
-447 VKYRGILDWDTAVEW
+447 VKYRGILDWDTAIEW
-462 VEAGGEERPSP
+462 VESDLETENGKRKTENEDLTPKS
-473 NPSTREGS
+473 NSFHL
-481 SDFQQMNT
+481 SDFT
-489 QNISLPSLVA
+489 
-499 NGVFGGLTE
+499 
-508 CQSVL
+508 
-513 HEGSNLH
+513 
-520 CDARTGPGEPLPFRF
+520 F
-535 PFEEGETLA
+535 PFSSGETLA
-544 PDGLSRINP
+544 SDGLSRINP
-553 VEAELALQTLHDYI
+553 VEAELALQTLHNYI

-573 RILYE
+573 RILHE

-590 QVHLLRKMLR
+590 QVQLLRRMLR

-622 QERDIILISMVRQN
+622 QERDIILISMVRNN
-636 EQGQVGFLA
+636 EQGQVGFLS

-666 SPTLCRHPFYR
+666 SPTLCRHPFYK
-677 RLKQYIDNLWE
+677 RLKHYIDNITEY

>member
-1 MIQDLTRQ
+1 MIQDLARQ
-9 KDLLLQEYEFEKEQ
+9 KELLLKEYEFEKEQ
-23 FQRQTQNMGIQKK
+23 FQRQTQNMGVQKK

-62 VGRSTDT
+62 VSRTADT
-69 DIEHQFEPGKP
+69 DVEHLFEPNKP
-80 VCFFREDASGMLTY
+80 VCFFQEDASGMLSY
-94 MKFTAQVSFVEENR
+94 MKFVAQVSFVEENR
-108 MVVSLPSPQALA
+108 MVIALPSAQALT
-120 QITEADRLGI
+120 QLSNADRLGV

-149 ISAKGNRLAQLRDIC
+149 ISAKDNRLAQLRDIC
-164 HTTAPASEFSFAPV
+164 HTSAPASQFSFEPV
-178 RFPWLNPSQEK
+178 RFPWLNASQEK
-189 AADMVLRAKDV
+189 AADLVLRAKDV

-214 LVEAIYETLHREVQ
+214 LVEAIYETLRREVQ

-241 ISEKLSERGVNVLR
+241 ISEKLSERGVNILR

-264 RMLQD
+264 RMLND
-269 TYERRFENHP
+269 TYERRFERHP

-310 RLKEKATEL
+310 RLKERAAEL
-319 EYTINESI
+319 EYTISESL

-340 SAHHLLTGRRFG
+340 SAHPLLTGRRFG

-375 RVILAGDHRQLPPTV
+375 RVVLAGDHRQLPPTI

-412 PRCVSMLTVQ
+412 PRCVSMLNVQ
-422 YRMADD
+422 YRMCDE
-428 IMQFPNQEFYDG
+428 IMQFPNREFYDG
-440 LLQSDPG
+440 LLHSDPS
-447 VKYRGILDWDTAVEW
+447 VKYRGILDWDTAIEW
-462 VEAGGEERPSP
+462 IESDLETENGKRKTENEDLTPKS
-473 NPSTREGS
+473 NSFHL
-481 SDFQQMNT
+481 SDFT
-489 QNISLPSLVA
+489 
-499 NGVFGGLTE
+499 
-508 CQSVL
+508 
-513 HEGSNLH
+513 
-520 CDARTGPGEPLPFRF
+520 F
-535 PFEEGETLA
+535 PFSSGETLA
-544 PDGLSRINP
+544 SDGLSRINP
-553 VEAELALQTLHDYI
+553 VEAELALQTLHNYI

-573 RILYE
+573 RILHE

-590 QVHLLRKMLR
+590 QVQLLRRMIR
-600 KDSYWKPLRH
+600 RNSWWKPLRH
-610 LISINTVDGFQG
+610 LISVNTVDGFQG
-622 QERDIILISMVRQN
+622 QERDIILISMVRNN
-636 EQGQVGFLA
+636 EQGQVGFLS

-666 SPTLCRHPFYR
+666 SPTLCHHPFYK
-677 RLKQYIDNLWE
+677 RLKHYIDNITEY

>member
-1 MIQDLTRQ
+1 MIQDLVRQ
-9 KDLLLQEYEFEKEQ
+9 KDLLLREYEFEKEQ
-23 FQRQTQNMGIQKK
+23 FQRQTENMGVQKK

-50 SYYNSLDQLVVE
+50 SYYNSLDQMVVE
-62 VGRSTDT
+62 VSRSTDT
-69 DIEHQFEPGKP
+69 DVEHQFEPGKP
-80 VCFFREDASGMLTY
+80 VCFFQEDASGMLSY
-94 MKFTAQVSFVEENR
+94 MKFVAQVSFVEENR
-108 MVVSLPSPQALA
+108 MVIALPSAGALT
-120 QITEADRLGI
+120 QIANADRLGV

-149 ISAKGNRLAQLRDIC
+149 ISAKDNRLAQLRDIC
-164 HTTAPASEFSFAPV
+164 HTSAPASEFSFAPV
-178 RFPWLNPSQEK
+178 RFPWLNASQEK
-189 AADMVLRAKDV
+189 AADLVLRAKDV

-214 LVEAIYETLHREVQ
+214 LVEAIYEALHREVQ

-241 ISEKLSERGVNVLR
+241 ISEKLSERGVNILR

-264 RMLQD
+264 RMLND
-269 TYERRFENHP
+269 TYERRFERHP

-310 RLKEKATEL
+310 RLKERAAEL
-319 EYTINESI
+319 EYTINESL

-340 SAHHLLTGRRFG
+340 SAHPLLTGRRFG

-375 RVILAGDHRQLPPTV
+375 RVILAGDHRQLPPTI

-412 PRCVSMLTVQ
+412 PRCVSMLTIQ
-422 YRMADD
+422 YRMSDE
-428 IMQFPNQEFYDG
+428 IMQFPNREFYDG
-440 LLQSDPG
+440 LLQSDPS
-447 VKYRGILDWDTAVEW
+447 VKYRGILDWDTAIEW
-462 VEAGGEERPSP
+462 VESEE
-473 NPSTREGS
+473 N
-481 SDFQQMNT
+481 
-489 QNISLPSLVA
+489 
-499 NGVFGGLTE
+499 
-508 CQSVL
+508 
-513 HEGSNLH
+513 
-520 CDARTGPGEPLPFRF
+520 
-535 PFEEGETLA
+535 EGETLA
-544 PDGLSRINP
+544 SDGLSRINP
-553 VEAELALQTLHDYI
+553 VEAELALQTLYDYI

-590 QVHLLRKMLR
+590 QVQLLRRMLR
-600 KDSYWKPLRH
+600 KDSYWKPLRP

-622 QERDIILISMVRQN
+622 QERDIILISMVRHN
-636 EQGQVGFLA
+636 EQGQVGFLS

-666 SPTLCRHPFYR
+666 SPTLCKHPFYK
-677 RLKQYIDNLWE
+677 RLKHYIDNLWG